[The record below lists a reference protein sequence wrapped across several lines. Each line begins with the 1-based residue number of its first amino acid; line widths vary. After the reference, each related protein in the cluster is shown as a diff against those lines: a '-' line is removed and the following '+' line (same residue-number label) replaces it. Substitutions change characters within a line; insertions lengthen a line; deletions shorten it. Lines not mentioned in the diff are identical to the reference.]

1 MLLTST
7 TGNANLYASLMLSVN
22 PLMTI
27 MGRFQARKNNGVGDY
42 TQCRS
47 LFLCPKSHL
56 STLKN
61 LSLWWRRLLEQ
72 LRYAALETNMNFH
85 RPKSQA
91 FSGGLFQNN
100 GASHMHSHA
109 KNFNKTNTPILPV
122 RLKSL
127 FLLLNADKQLI
138 ASGLGFE
145 QIKPL
150 ADTIRGSVI
159 KFQKFEK
166 IGVFA

>member
-7 TGNANLYASLMLSVN
+7 TGNANLYASLTLNVN

-27 MGRFQARKNNGVGDY
+27 MGRFEPRKNNGVGDY

-47 LFLCPKSHL
+47 LFLCPKSLL

-61 LSLWWRRLLEQ
+61 LSLWWGRLLEQ
-72 LRYAALETNMNFH
+72 LRYAAVQTNMNSH
-85 RPKSQA
+85 RPKIEP
-91 FSGGLFQNN
+91 FRGGLPQNN
-100 GASHMHSHA
+100 GASHMYSHA
-109 KNFNKTNTPILPV
+109 KNSNKKNTPISSV
-122 RLKSL
+122 RLKSF

-138 ASGLGFE
+138 ASDLGFE
-145 QIKPL
+145 QVKPL
-150 ADTIRGSVI
+150 ADNIRGSLI
-159 KFQKFEK
+159 KFQEFKK

>member
-1 MLLTST
+1 MLTST
-7 TGNANLYASLMLSVN
+7 TSNANLYASLALSVN

-27 MGRFQARKNNGVGDY
+27 MGRFRTRKNNGVGDY

-61 LSLWWRRLLEQ
+61 LSLWWGRLLEQ
-72 LRYAALETNMNFH
+72 LRYAAFETNMNSH
-85 RPKSQA
+85 RQK
-91 FSGGLFQNN
+91 FRTFRGGLSQNN

-109 KNFNKTNTPILPV
+109 KNFNKINTPILSV

-138 ASGLGFE
+138 ASNLGFE
-145 QIKPL
+145 QVKPL
-150 ADTIRGSVI
+150 ADNIRGSVI

>member
-1 MLLTST
+1 MLLTCA
-7 TGNANLYASLMLSVN
+7 TGKANLYPSLTLSVN

-27 MGRFQARKNNGVGDY
+27 MGRCQARKNNGVGDY

-61 LSLWWRRLLEQ
+61 LSLWWGRLLEQ

-100 GASHMHSHA
+100 GASHMHSHT
-109 KNFNKTNTPILPV
+109 KNFNKINTPILSV

-138 ASGLGFE
+138 VSGLGFE
-145 QIKPL
+145 QVKPL
-150 ADTIRGSVI
+150 ADAVRGSVI
-159 KFQKFEK
+159 KFQRFEK
-166 IGVFA
+166 VGGIV